1 MATDKYSS
9 LLKAGQLVP
18 TQLPPAGLSVIST
31 QAGEV
36 YINGSCASRTLNL
49 PKAKPGAGPFYIAV
63 NAAGSPIV
71 VQPLTADTI
80 RGAAA
85 GASVTYNAAGQV
97 VEFVCFYSGT
107 WEPLLL

>member
-36 YINGSCASRTLNL
+36 YINGSGASRTLNL